1 VKKIDEASL
10 SYYGSKEQRK
20 DDEQEKRNKERDLRM
35 KHGKKKWKQFT
46 ADVEAAKNRLRPG
59 EVKRWDPEKKQYVSN
74 LDK

>member
-1 VKKIDEASL
+1 MIKVLEASL

-20 DDEQEKRNKERDLRM
+20 DNEQENRNKESTLRM
-35 KHGKKKWKQFT
+35 KHGKSWKNFT
-46 ADVEAAKNRLRPG
+46 ADVEVAKNRLRPG